1 MIKYRPHRGL
11 LEESMAEAME
21 FDTVDDMYG
30 YIVSNSGG
38 KLFGK
43 EDLCISE
50 NLGADKR
57 IRWAETRY
65 VCTKRMGEQIYKSPQ
80 CIGMCSLV

>member
-1 MIKYRPHRGL
+1 MIKYRPHMGS
-11 LEESMAEAME
+11 LEESIAEAME
-21 FDTVDDMYG
+21 FDTVDDMYD
-30 YIVSNSGG
+30 YIVSSSGG

-50 NLGADKR
+50 NWGADKR
-57 IRWAETRY
+57 IGWLQTRY
-65 VCTKRMGEQIYKSPQ
+65 VCTKRMGEQIYESPQ